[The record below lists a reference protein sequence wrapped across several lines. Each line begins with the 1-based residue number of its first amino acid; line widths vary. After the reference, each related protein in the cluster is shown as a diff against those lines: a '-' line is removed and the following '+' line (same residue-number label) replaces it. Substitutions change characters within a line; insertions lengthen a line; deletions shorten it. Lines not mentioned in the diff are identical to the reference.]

1 MWSHFQCSSDHFQSF
16 DGRGSSSS
24 YILADFHDF
33 KSSLQMR
40 RDEVLA
46 RALQDADDQEQF
58 MIMLQECMPFRVII
72 LA

>member
-1 MWSHFQCSSDHFQSF
+1 MWSHFQSSSDHFQSF

-24 YILADFHDF
+24 YIFTDFHDL

-40 RDEVLA
+40 RDEALA

-72 LA
+72 LG